1 MMRGPVSGYVA
12 LVATILLA
20 GAPSVAEGQV
30 KASIDAGGAS
40 VRYAD
45 TLSLTAATVA
55 PAIHFDA
62 GALRGGAAGVLSS
75 LGDGSRSMQGSLA
88 LSALSAAFGPLR
100 GEVAGNAGGTTH
112 QDGARTGQY
121 LGRGRLH
128 LTSGARGLWAG
139 AATGQTWDGAKWHAV
154 VEGDLGAW
162 ARMGGVSILGTLVP
176 ASIGDSI
183 RYTDAQGILG
193 WSGRRAELQAS
204 AGVRN
209 GEDLIESS
217 SRTWGS
223 VSATM
228 WILPQVALVAAGG
241 SYPTDFT
248 QGFPGAR
255 YASVALRFAAQ
266 PRPAFNRSVA
276 VEGRGK
282 RQGTAASPGFETRAL
297 PDGRHSL
304 RVHAPAARRV
314 ELMGD
319 FTGWQP
325 VALTPA
331 GDGWWALAQPVAR
344 GSYQLNVRI
353 DGAAWRVPPGVTGT
367 VDEYGARVGLVH
379 LR

>member
-1 MMRGPVSGYVA
+1 MMRGSTAGYTGLVAVA
-12 LVATILLA
+12 LVAGAPLA
-20 GAPSVAEGQV
+20 GECQV
-30 KASIDAGGAS
+30 RATVDAGGAS

-45 TLSLTAATVA
+45 TASLTAATLA

-75 LGDGSRSMQGSLA
+75 LGDGTRSMQGSLA
-88 LSALSAAFGPLR
+88 LSALSQAFGPLR
-100 GEVAGNAGGTTH
+100 AELAGNAGGTTH

-121 LGRGRLH
+121 LGRGRAH
-128 LTSGARGLWAG
+128 LTSGPRGLWAG
-139 AATGQTWDGAKWHAV
+139 AAMGHTWDGATWHAV

-162 ARMGGVSILGTLVP
+162 ARMGSVSVLGTLVP
-176 ASIGDSI
+176 SSVGDSI

-209 GEDLIESS
+209 GDDIIESS

-223 VSATM
+223 ISATL

-255 YASVALRFAAQ
+255 YASVALRVAAQ
-266 PRPAFNRSVA
+266 PRPRFQRSGA
-276 VEGRGK
+276 VEARPVRK
-282 RQGTAASPGFETRAL
+282 AVALSQGFEANAL
-297 PDGRHSL
+297 PDGRHAL
-304 RVHAPAARRV
+304 RIHAPGARRV

-319 FTGWQP
+319 FTGWKP

-331 GDGWWALAQPVAR
+331 GNGWWALAQPVGR

-353 DGAAWRVPPGVTGT
+353 DGAAWGVPPGVTTG